1 MKMSYDYCDN
11 CGRRSHCGNSLS
23 EVLEP
28 GRDHENK
35 LIKICEK
42 CRCDQCTNQI
52 NEDENRYS
60 DESLFI
66 KPTAQELE
74 NHYFSAPWVVFFRDM
89 GIDWKTGKP
98 IDS

>member
-1 MKMSYDYCDN
+1 MSYDYCDN

-28 GRDHENK
+28 GRDHESK

-42 CRCDQCTNQI
+42 CRCDHCTNQI
-52 NEDENRYS
+52 IEDEIRYS

-98 IDS
+98 IES